1 MCKTN
6 VQVYNE
12 CQLKKK
18 KAQVTKEKGEAA
30 DKRVKQKR
38 KGDVEAKAP
47 REEAKHGRS
56 RVSGQSL
63 LP

>member
-38 KGDVEAKAP
+38 KGGEA
-47 REEAKHGRS
+47 
-56 RVSGQSL
+56 QC
-63 LP
+63 